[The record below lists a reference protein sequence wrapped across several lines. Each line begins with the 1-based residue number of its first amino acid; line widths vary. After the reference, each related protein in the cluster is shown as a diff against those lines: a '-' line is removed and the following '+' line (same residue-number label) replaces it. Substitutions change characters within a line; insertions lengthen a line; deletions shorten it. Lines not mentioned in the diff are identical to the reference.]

1 MAIDF
6 CGPPKPIES
15 TATFIIG
22 RQDPEAVSKAV
33 GGCVSS
39 CLLTGSETGITCGN
53 KGITYTPKKG
63 ELTGTCKGVLK
74 DGKVAGPCQDAAHL
88 SRSLTKVV
96 IRLSDQRPHTAEDRV
111 KYYPLVDRRK
121 SRRKH

>member
-15 TATFIIG
+15 TATLIIG
-22 RQDPEAVSKAV
+22 RQNPEAVSKAV

-39 CLLTGSETGITCGN
+39 CLLTGSETGITCGI

-74 DGKVAGPCQDAAHL
+74 DGKVAGPCQDPDYL
-88 SRSLTKVV
+88 REYLTRVV
-96 IRLSDQRPHTAEDRV
+96 IKLDQQRPPNAEDCAE
-111 KYYPLVDRRK
+111 YYPLVGRRRPK
-121 SRRKH
+121 